1 MIESY
6 PTARLRPTRSGELCD
21 QLERGK
27 IVYFPESPVPFP
39 TEPDLEFLRNELP
52 GVLRRKNIS
61 YHPEQ
66 HRVVGI
72 GGSRD
77 VRRRAL
83 EIFRE
88 HSGRVQAFL
97 KESIAPLARDWTVAT
112 SSFRP
117 LQERGRD
124 LPVHASNERVHVD
137 AGAYGATHG
146 NRILRF
152 FMNAHPQEDRVWIS
166 KGTFPDVYRRYGR
179 SADLAPPGAHPR
191 DLSEGMGNRVYSE
204 VLKGLSFAGLPF
216 ARLVDTSPYDR
227 LMRRFHNFMKDSPE
241 FQGSPEGHRQFA
253 FPPGSAW
260 MVFTDMVTHACLS
273 GQHAFIDTFII
284 PLANCGHPELAPFSI
299 LQREPEDGPRR

>member
-1 MIESY
+1 MIETY
-6 PTARLRPTRSGELCD
+6 PAGNPRPPRSEEVCD

-27 IVYFPESPVPFP
+27 IVFFPESPVEFP
-39 TEPDLEFLRNELP
+39 PASDLEFLRNELP
-52 GVLRRKNIS
+52 GVLNRKNIS

-72 GGSRD
+72 GGSRE
-77 VRRRAL
+77 VRHRAL
-83 EIFRE
+83 EIFRT
-88 HSGRVQAFL
+88 HTGRVQRFL
-97 KESIAPLARDWTVAT
+97 KEAITPLTQDWTVAT

-124 LPVHASNERVHVD
+124 LSVHASNERVHVD

-152 FMNAHPQEDRVWIS
+152 FMNAHPREDRVWIT
-166 KGTFPDVYRRYGR
+166 KGTFPEVYRRFGR
-179 SADLAPPGAHPR
+179 SAEIVPAGSAAR
-191 DLSEGMGNRVYSE
+191 SLSEGLGNRLYSG
-204 VLKGLSFAGLPF
+204 VLKGLSQAGLPF
-216 ARLVDTSPYDR
+216 ARLADTSPYDR

-241 FQGSPEGHRQFA
+241 FQATPEGHRQFA

-273 GQHAFIDTFII
+273 GQHAFIDTFLI
-284 PLANCGHPELAPFSI
+284 PLGNCGRPELAPFTI
-299 LQREPEDGPRR
+299 LQRGPEEAST